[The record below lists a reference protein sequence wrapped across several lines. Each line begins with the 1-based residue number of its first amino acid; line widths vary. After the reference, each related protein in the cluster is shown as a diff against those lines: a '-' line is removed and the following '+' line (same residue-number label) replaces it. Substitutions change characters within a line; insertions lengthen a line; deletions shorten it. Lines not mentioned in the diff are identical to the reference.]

1 MATPDEPP
9 VVPCHFNIIVS
20 AMNRELTH
28 RRAKTSLH
36 RGLSTA
42 ALALLATLAASTA
55 AQAASFHCPHNASA
69 SERIVCTDP
78 TLSALDDK
86 LAALYKTAIDA
97 TPDSTALE
105 ADRVSQWQWR
115 QHNCKD
121 KACVTDWYNRR
132 IAELEGDFK
141 HGQQATVQRV
151 KDGVASQNLAPTA
164 RDAVL
169 EMKGIEPA
177 VKHTDAKHEDAEAS
191 AEALRLRKMPSG
203 VAADARQKRIADA
216 LAKHIPAAVPAPSA
230 SNAQASAASS
240 KAIANA
246 TSVASI
252 DEAIAQSKD
261 KAVNKAANK
270 VANKAENKAAA
281 PAPEAKTADKS
292 AQAPVQEAAVAV
304 K

>member
-42 ALALLATLAASTA
+42 AFALFATLAASTA

-261 KAVNKAANK
+261 KPVNKAANK
-270 VANKAENKAAA
+270 VENKASVST
-281 PAPEAKTADKS
+281 PEAKTADKS

>member
-1 MATPDEPP
+1 
-9 VVPCHFNIIVS
+9 
-20 AMNRELTH
+20 MNRELTH

-42 ALALLATLAASTA
+42 AFALFATLAASTA

-261 KAVNKAANK
+261 KPVNKAANK
-270 VANKAENKAAA
+270 VENKASVST
-281 PAPEAKTADKS
+281 PEAKTADKS